1 MAYYNF
7 FQLAPDS
14 QTRGAIHT
22 CIILSVGTVTTSDR
36 KSLAICRCAFF
47 NFCVDV
53 YLKVG
58 PSSAVISLFV
68 PVDVDFF
75 SATEVPGTSLIMLGA
90 MTATSRFCFRLKIT
104 EKEGKEDAKQSEQLQ
119 ASLSY
124 PYVNNK

>member
-1 MAYYNF
+1 M
-7 FQLAPDS
+7 
-14 QTRGAIHT
+14 
-22 CIILSVGTVTTSDR
+22 
-36 KSLAICRCAFF
+36 AICRCAFF

-90 MTATSRFCFRLKIT
+90 MTATSRFGFRLNIT
-104 EKEGKEDAKQSEQLQ
+104 EVVEEKEDAKQSEQLQ
-119 ASLSY
+119 ASVSY
-124 PYVNNK
+124 PYVNK